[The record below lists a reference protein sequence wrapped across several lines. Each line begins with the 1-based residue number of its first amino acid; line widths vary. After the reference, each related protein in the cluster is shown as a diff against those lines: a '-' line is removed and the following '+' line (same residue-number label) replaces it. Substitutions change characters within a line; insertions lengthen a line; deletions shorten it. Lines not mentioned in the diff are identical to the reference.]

1 MSKKLKDLLS
11 ENITTMGGVVSR
23 PAFTNL
29 DMGFRT
35 QKSTK
40 LTNIVEDMY
49 GDSKPKINV
58 KEFVQEIGQY
68 GSYGKEIYR
77 EGNLKELASRLSK
90 LAETAKQHTLQET
103 EDWFDKITVNRN
115 MKELTGLSNQF
126 KKVAS
131 EAQSLQERMS
141 TLYED
146 MGHILSRYYE
156 INGDSAQNEIVEE
169 EFNGIVREGEYEEF
183 FQKAMKKFGI
193 SSPDELDDDKK
204 KEFFNYVDDNFSAK
218 NEMTFKGLR
227 ILPSGAIGDVVYF
240 KDKEEMM
247 KAFKNKKARPLHS
260 EKNEGEAENRKAQ
273 ALRKQLEKL
282 RLKIAQIENEPNPFG
297 GGPLQGL
304 KRKRDMMKQQIRKL
318 TGKEGVTEQSY
329 SFAGK
334 KYKKKSSA
342 PVSDPRVNRDS
353 QGTAVNPIDKQ
364 LDALRQQSRELTAK
378 AEKAGTF
385 KEKQPLLAKRKAI
398 QMKIKQLVRRQG

>member
-1 MSKKLKDLLS
+1 MSKKLKDLLN
-11 ENITTMGGVVSR
+11 EDITAAGGVVSR
-23 PAFTNL
+23 PAFSGL

-68 GSYGKEIYR
+68 NSYGNEIYR
-77 EGNLKELASRLSK
+77 EGNLKELASKLSK

-146 MGHILSRYYE
+146 MGHILGRYYE
-156 INGDSAQNEIVEE
+156 INGDGVESDEVKE
-169 EFNGIVREGEYEEF
+169 EFNGMVREGEYEEF
-183 FQKAMKKFGI
+183 FQAAMKKFGI

-204 KEFFNYVDDNFSAK
+204 KEFFNYVDDNYSA
-218 NEMTFKGLR
+218 
-227 ILPSGAIGDVVYF
+227 
-240 KDKEEMM
+240 
-247 KAFKNKKARPLHS
+247 
-260 EKNEGEAENRKAQ
+260 KNEGEAENKKAQ
-273 ALRKQLEKL
+273 ILRKQLEPL
-282 RLKIAQIENEPNPFG
+282 RLKIAQIENEPFG
-297 GGPLQGL
+297 DRKTRGL
-304 KRKRDMMKQQIRKL
+304 RMKRDKIKQQIRQL
-318 TGKEGVTEQSY
+318 TGKE
-329 SFAGK
+329 
-334 KYKKKSSA
+334 
-342 PVSDPRVNRDS
+342 
-353 QGTAVNPIDKQ
+353 
-364 LDALRQQSRELTAK
+364 
-378 AEKAGTF
+378 
-385 KEKQPLLAKRKAI
+385 
-398 QMKIKQLVRRQG
+398 